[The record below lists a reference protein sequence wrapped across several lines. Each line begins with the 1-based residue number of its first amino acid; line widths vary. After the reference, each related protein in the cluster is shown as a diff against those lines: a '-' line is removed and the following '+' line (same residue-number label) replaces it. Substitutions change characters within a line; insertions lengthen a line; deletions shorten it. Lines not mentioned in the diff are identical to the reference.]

1 MKTLKFFLFGILVI
15 FASVIVHAQD
25 SLSVVSDIV
34 NTGVAILDYTGN
46 TLIKGVPNSALGGL
60 VTAIILGI
68 FRFYEK
74 RKLIKRLTEAKDKSE
89 AKEVEH

>member
-1 MKTLKFFLFGILVI
+1 MKILKFLLFGVFVI

-25 SLSVVSDIV
+25 SLAVVSDLV
-34 NTGVAILDYTGN
+34 NTGVAILDYTGKS
-46 TLIKGVPNSALGGL
+46 LIKGIPNEVIGGL
-60 VTAIILGI
+60 ITTIVLGI
-68 FRFYEK
+68 IRFYEK